1 MDQPT
6 TGGRW
11 VRDPESG
18 ALSKVEETS
27 EPLAPAPEAGSETE
41 PKAPKA
47 NTAKRG
53 RE

>member
-18 ALSKVEETS
+18 VLSKVEETDAPI
-27 EPLAPAPEAGSETE
+27 EPATEAGSETN

-47 NTAKRG
+47 NTLKRG

>member
-18 ALSKVEETS
+18 ALSKVEETD
-27 EPLAPAPEAGSETE
+27 APAPEAGSETDGK
-41 PKAPKA
+41 PTKA

-53 RE
+53 QE